1 MFERKYGNKAI
12 ETKNLSTTE
21 IAALI
26 RTDIKTLINAGTL
39 PKGKYSVISK
49 YYSGGSSIDIKVK
62 SITGHK
68 LLTDLY
74 AATRRA
80 GVSPDNRI
88 SRYTRIADEVVTI
101 LQTLHNSYNFDSSD
115 SQYDH
120 FDTRF
125 LGNAEID
132 HKAEWNEA
140 PWGIDKDVKS

>member
-68 LLTDLY
+68 LLTPEY
-74 AATRRA
+74 TSARRA
-80 GVSPDNRI
+80 GTWSGGVRF
-88 SRYTRIADEVVTI
+88 TKIASDVVET
-101 LQTLHNSYNFDSSD
+101 LQSLHSSYNFDSSD

-132 HKAEWNEA
+132 HKAESDEA
-140 PWGIDKDVKS
+140 PWGIDKA